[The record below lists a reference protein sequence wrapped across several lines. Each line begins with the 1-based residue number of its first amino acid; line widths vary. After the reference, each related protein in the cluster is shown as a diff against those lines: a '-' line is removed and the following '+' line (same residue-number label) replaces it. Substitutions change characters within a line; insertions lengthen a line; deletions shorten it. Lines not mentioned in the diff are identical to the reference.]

1 MFARQPQTETA
12 GLGLVEV
19 SVESEDLQQV
29 SRGGGPGGEHGG
41 TTGRTAGITS
51 VTQRDVY

>member
-1 MFARQPQTETA
+1 MFARQSQTETA

-29 SRGGGPGGEHGG
+29 SRGGGPSGEHGEHGG
-41 TTGRTAGITS
+41 TTGRTG
-51 VTQRDVY
+51 D

>member
-29 SRGGGPGGEHGG
+29 SRGGGPGGEHGEHGG
-41 TTGRTAGITS
+41 TTGRTGG
-51 VTQRDVY
+51 